1 MGAVIPPRLGVRAG
15 GKQKHSPT
23 LTRFTPGLQAGILS
37 LHQDAGPSVMVLR
50 ASQQTEGMSGDPS
63 DEELEKLRQE
73 KMEQLKEQQG
83 GADEEAMEQQRQQAE
98 AQKKAVLRQNLTDGA
113 RKRLNT
119 VKMSKP
125 DVGEQVEQQ
134 IVALAQS
141 GRIQGKIDEE
151 KMKQLLQELTPDSK
165 SFDIQRR

>member
-1 MGAVIPPRLGVRAG
+1 
-15 GKQKHSPT
+15 
-23 LTRFTPGLQAGILS
+23 
-37 LHQDAGPSVMVLR
+37 
-50 ASQQTEGMSGDPS
+50 MSGDP
-63 DEELEKLRQE
+63 DEEELERLRE
-73 KMEQLKEQQG
+73 KKMEQLQEQQG
-83 GADEEAMEQQRQQAE
+83 GQDEEALEQQRQQAE
-98 AQKKAVLRQNLTDGA
+98 AQRKAILRQHLTDGA

-151 KMKQLLQELTPDSK
+151 KMKQLLRELTPDSK